1 MSTTLT
7 VTGIPKPLNDFQNSK
22 SVKTG
27 LPSSW
32 DKKNRCRNDIIKF
45 IYSLNLIQAM
55 KYSSKGP
62 DNWRCGANKHRK
74 PYKLGAYNLYI

>member
-1 MSTTLT
+1 MSMILT
-7 VTGIPKPLNDFQNSK
+7 VTGIPKPLNDFPNSK

-32 DKKNRCRNDIIKF
+32 DKKIAVEMIIKF

-62 DNWRCGANKHRK
+62 DNRR
-74 PYKLGAYNLYI
+74 